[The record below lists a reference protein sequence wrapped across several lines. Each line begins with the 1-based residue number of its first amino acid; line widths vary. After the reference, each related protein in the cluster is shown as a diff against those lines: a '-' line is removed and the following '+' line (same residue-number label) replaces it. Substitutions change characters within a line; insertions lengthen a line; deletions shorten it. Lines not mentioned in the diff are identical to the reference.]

1 MEEVIGGWI
10 REGVP
15 SAETERVSKIPRGE
29 IVVFGINQGGNKL
42 YSLIADFF
50 EFHSSLKL
58 WKNRK
63 TGGRICSK
71 FLDINIFLKQQ
82 LKSSKTCNKIREK
95 NTLHEFSSRY
105 QNFLNS
111 PSVDA
116 FKTERNQNS

>member
-15 SAETERVSKIPRGE
+15 SAETERVSKIPQGE
-29 IVVFGINQGGNKL
+29 IVISGINQDGNKL

-58 WKNRK
+58 
-63 TGGRICSK
+63 C
-71 FLDINIFLKQQ
+71 
-82 LKSSKTCNKIREK
+82 
-95 NTLHEFSSRY
+95 
-105 QNFLNS
+105 
-111 PSVDA
+111 VDA

>member
-50 EFHSSLKL
+50 EIHSSLWKL
-58 WKNRK
+58 WKLWILIYNIINRK
-63 TGGRICSK
+63 RRK
-71 FLDINIFLKQQ
+71 DLF
-82 LKSSKTCNKIREK
+82 
-95 NTLHEFSSRY
+95 
-105 QNFLNS
+105 
-111 PSVDA
+111 
-116 FKTERNQNS
+116 

>member
-29 IVVFGINQGGNKL
+29 IVVSGINQGGNKL

-95 NTLHEFSSRY
+95 KYPPRIFIY